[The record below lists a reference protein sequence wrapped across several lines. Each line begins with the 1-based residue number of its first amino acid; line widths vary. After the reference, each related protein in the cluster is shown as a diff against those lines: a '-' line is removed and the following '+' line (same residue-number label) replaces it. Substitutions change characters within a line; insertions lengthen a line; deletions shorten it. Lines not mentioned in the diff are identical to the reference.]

1 MIRKKCR
8 IFILSKLSLK
18 KKIVYL
24 WISYSTFIS
33 RAIKFNVGINNT
45 IILRLLWIKTMI
57 TALKRWYELQNS
69 LRAIAAMSSGNII
82 KLFEITGGK
91 LV

>member
-1 MIRKKCR
+1 
-8 IFILSKLSLK
+8 
-18 KKIVYL
+18 
-24 WISYSTFIS
+24 
-33 RAIKFNVGINNT
+33 
-45 IILRLLWIKTMI
+45 MI